1 VRKERK
7 IVGKPDLP
15 ATDPAP
21 QQELSENVAVGPG
34 ESDALPTAGQPAD
47 ADLGT
52 SDDAGIDAAAL
63 AALQGLGNEDPGAS
77 LAGDL
82 AEGDLVAA
90 LHSLDVGSIDHA
102 LDQLTSSVNLFDLP
116 VIDVSDMG
124 HADS

>member
-1 VRKERK
+1 M
-7 IVGKPDLP
+7 GKLDLP
-15 ATDPAP
+15 ATGPGP
-21 QQELSENVAVGPG
+21 QQEPSVNVADGAG
-34 ESDALPTAGQPAD
+34 DSDAPPSAGQPLD

-52 SDDAGIDAAAL
+52 DADAGIDAAAL

-82 AEGDLVAA
+82 SESDLVAA

-116 VIDVSDMG
+116 VLDVGDTG
-124 HADS
+124 YEDS